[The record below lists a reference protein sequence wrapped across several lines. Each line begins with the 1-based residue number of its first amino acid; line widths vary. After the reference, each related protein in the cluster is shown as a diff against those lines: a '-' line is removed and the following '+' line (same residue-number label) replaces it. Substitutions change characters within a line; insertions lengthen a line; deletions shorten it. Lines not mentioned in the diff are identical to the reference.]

1 MTTKDISALVGSPP
15 KRAYTS
21 TRIYQRLLTFYP
33 SFHENIFDFAIKDSR
48 KCLGNVATGS
58 IDNCSTTTDGSRM
71 LAAANLQNYLDVL
84 SHLTASLLHFRGK
97 LFRSGLNDQ
106 NPDGDSDT
114 DSDDEI
120 SSTSLGGKFICRVNF
135 FRVYFFRQGF
145 GLGGGGISIFS
156 NSCMLS

>member
-1 MTTKDISALVGSPP
+1 
-15 KRAYTS
+15 
-21 TRIYQRLLTFYP
+21 
-33 SFHENIFDFAIKDSR
+33 
-48 KCLGNVATGS
+48 
-58 IDNCSTTTDGSRM
+58 M

-145 GLGGGGISIFS
+145 GLGGGENFLQFMHVELTVCWFILGGGYDDSVMDTSDITDECKRVARKGKLI
-156 NSCMLS
+156 NTLITH